1 MRFSTRFFLTGLL
14 LCLLAQTGAAVE
26 TGSAIKA
33 DVIRAEPFRDAKAVG
48 PLAAGDKVTIIKRD
62 GGWLMIS
69 APKKGW
75 VRMLSVRRG
84 SGTSAPGTKASGILE
99 LASGRSGTGKVVSST
114 GIRGLNEEDL
124 KNAQFNEKK
133 LKLAES
139 FTVKKI
145 DAEQFAAKAR
155 LKARRV
161 AYLSE

>member
-1 MRFSTRFFLTGLL
+1 MRFLRGFILTGLF
-14 LCLLAQTGAAVE
+14 LCILVQTGAAAD

-33 DVIRAEPFRDAKAVG
+33 DEIKAEPFRDAKTVG
-48 PLAAGDKVTIIKRD
+48 TISAGDRVTIVKRD
-62 GGWLMIS
+62 GGWIMIS

-75 VRMLSVRRG
+75 VRMLSIRRG
-84 SGTSAPGTKASGILE
+84 TSTSAPGTKASDVVA
-99 LASGRSGTGKVVSST
+99 LATGRAGTGKVVAST

-124 KNAQFNEKK
+124 KKAQFNEKE

-139 FTVKKI
+139 FTVKKNE
-145 DAEQFAAKAR
+145 AEQFAAKAR

>member
-1 MRFSTRFFLTGLL
+1 MRFSIRFFLTGLL
-14 LCLLAQTGAAVE
+14 VCILAQTGVAAE

-33 DVIRAEPFRDAKAVG
+33 DVIKAEPFRDAKTVG
-48 PLAAGDKVTIIKRD
+48 SLAARDKVTIIKRD

-84 SGTSAPGTKASGILE
+84 TSVPGMKASGIDA
-99 LASGRSGTGKVVSST
+99 LASGRAGTGKVVAST

-124 KNAQFNEKK
+124 KSAQFNEKE

-139 FTVKKI
+139 FTVKKN

-161 AYLSE
+161 AYLSK

>member
-1 MRFSTRFFLTGLL
+1 MRLLTKFFLTALL
-14 LCLLAQTGAAVE
+14 VCLLAQTGAADE

-33 DVIRAEPFRDAKAVG
+33 DEIKAEPFRDANTVG
-48 PLAAGDKVTIIKRD
+48 SLAAGDKVTIIKRD
-62 GGWLMIS
+62 GGWMMIS
-69 APKKGW
+69 EPKEGW
-75 VRMLSVRRG
+75 VRMLSIRRG
-84 SGTSAPGTKASGILE
+84 SGTTAPGTSVSGIAE
-99 LASGRSGTGKVVSST
+99 LASGRAGTGTVVSST

-124 KNAQFNEKK
+124 KKARFNEKE

-139 FTVKKI
+139 FTVNKN